1 MTPKTTKIIIGL
13 LLPLLVIIGLVY
25 FLKTNPKNNTV
36 LENTSSTTQITQLA
50 NPASTNCLA
59 KGGMKVEIRNS
70 KKGQY
75 GVCLFEDNRQCE
87 EWALFRGECPVGGLK
102 VTGYENDAQVYC
114 AITGGK
120 VTGLGTENP
129 MCQRIDGTFCNAQ
142 ANLDGDCPDPHDS
155 NPSAGNTEK

>member
-1 MTPKTTKIIIGL
+1 MII
-13 LLPLLVIIGLVY
+13 
-25 FLKTNPKNNTV
+25 
-36 LENTSSTTQITQLA
+36 ENTMSKTITIITIVCTFILTGCTMSPRQNQNQNQGTTQIA
-50 NPASTNCLA
+50 NPASTNCLE
-59 KGGMKVEIRNS
+59 KGGMKIEIRNS

-87 EWALFRGECPVGGLK
+87 EWALLRGECPIGGLK
-102 VTGYENDAQVYC
+102 VTGYENDAEIYC

-142 ANLDGDCPDPHDS
+142 ANLDGDCPDPHDP
-155 NPSAGNTEK
+155 NPSAGNTEN